1 MKKKLYLTL
10 LVTLTTACV
19 LTGCNGC
26 NTTEVVEENTEV
38 VNEEV
43 SEEITSETETSED
56 VSEDVSEETTEDTTE
71 TAEEPVFEPY
81 EAVVNYTANLRAEAS
96 IESEK
101 VGLIVEGTTVTV
113 LEESGQWSKISYEDK
128 EVYILAQYL
137 DKVESETEETE
148 TSEET
153 TTSEKE
159 ETAENTSKPA
169 EETPAYTVTDMEK
182 TMYAQR
188 SVNVRT
194 GPGTGYDKLGAL
206 NTNDE
211 VKVTGQAD
219 NGWYRIEY
227 KGNEGFVSNNYL
239 GDSKVVVNTTPT
251 PAPNNS
257 GTGNTAPTTP
267 ETTTPNAPAVD
278 TSNLTSRVVNGTT
291 TYVYRTTA
299 NGTPIYEVQ
308 NGDWPQYILDVINQ
322 CCTPN
327 MSDYEKATAIYNWM
341 VASISYNGNNYYYTT
356 RDTLTYRNAVCNGY
370 ANTYQSLCCS
380 VGITTS
386 VITGHSFS
394 TSVANNGHVWNFIYI
409 DGTRYFVDTSNNKPL
424 NSTVSIY
431 TDENN
436 NTVVEYTNTGG
447 SNGKLCMEKEYWN
460 GYLDAL

>member
-1 MKKKLYLTL
+1 MKKRLYLAL
-10 LVTLTTACV
+10 LLTLTTACV

-26 NTTEVVEENTEV
+26 NTETVEETTEVTSD
-38 VNEEV
+38 EV
-43 SEEITSETETSED
+43 SEEIISEETDTTESSEE
-56 VSEDVSEETTEDTTE
+56 VTEETTEDTSEEVTE
-71 TAEEPVFEPY
+71 TVFEPY
-81 EAVVNYTANLRAEAS
+81 EAVVNYTANLRADAS

-101 VGLIVEGTTVTV
+101 VGLIVEGETVTV
-113 LEESGQWSKISYEDK
+113 LEEIGQWSKISYEEK

-137 DKVESETEETE
+137 DKTETESEPAGETTTEETN
-148 TSEET
+148 TSEE
-153 TTSEKE
+153 
-159 ETAENTSKPA
+159 A
-169 EETPAYTVTDMEK
+169 EEEKPAYTVTDMEK

-188 SVNVRT
+188 SVNVRS

-239 GDSKVVVNTTPT
+239 GDAKVVVNNTTPATPNNNGTSNNTTQNNPSTTTPT
-251 PAPNNS
+251 
-257 GTGNTAPTTP
+257 TPTTP
-267 ETTTPNAPAVD
+267 TVD

-322 CCTPN
+322 CCTPD
-327 MSDYEKATAIYNWM
+327 MSDMEKATVIYNWM
-341 VASISYNGNNYYYTT
+341 VTNITYNGNNYYYTT

-370 ANTYQSLCCS
+370 ANAYQSLCCS
-380 VGITTS
+380 VGISASVVTGYSLTTT
-386 VITGHSFS
+386 TG
-394 TSVANNGHVWNFIYI
+394 NNGHAWNFIYI
-409 DGTRYFVDTSNNKPL
+409 DGVKYFTDTSNNNPL
-424 NSTVSIY
+424 NSNITIY

-436 NTVVEYTNTGG
+436 NTVMEFIN
-447 SNGKLCMEKEYWN
+447 SNGSKGKIGMQGEYWN